1 MWRRSLTEKVGPE
14 ADKYLHSLATLR
26 NKYSIQMASVA
37 RRLEGKFGHQMQI
50 DRLKALVEPAMID
63 PTTKQSARAFELL
76 KNEARAFSRSTMG
89 VGIDLP
95 AWLATL
101 ENEVQ
106 QHILPRRLR
115 EILYQAPYLDSPP
128 IPIAEL
134 REKLELL
141 PRRES

>member
-1 MWRRSLTEKVGPE
+1 
-14 ADKYLHSLATLR
+14 
-26 NKYSIQMASVA
+26 
-37 RRLEGKFGHQMQI
+37 MQI
-50 DRLKALVEPAMID
+50 NRLKALVEPAMMD
-63 PTTKQSARAFELL
+63 PTTKESARTFELL

-95 AWLATL
+95 AWLAKL
-101 ENEVQ
+101 ENEVH
-106 QHILPRRLR
+106 QHILPRGLR
-115 EILYQAPYLDSPP
+115 EILSQAPYLDSPP

>member
-1 MWRRSLTEKVGPE
+1 
-14 ADKYLHSLATLR
+14 
-26 NKYSIQMASVA
+26 MASVA
-37 RRLEGKFGHQMQI
+37 RRLEGRFGHQMQI
-50 DRLKALVEPAMID
+50 DRLNALVEPAMMD
-63 PTTKQSARAFELL
+63 PTTKESARAFELL

-95 AWLATL
+95 AWLATI

-115 EILYQAPYLDSPP
+115 EILYQAPYLESPP

-141 PRRES
+141 PRRETS